1 MSHVTPETARRL
13 KDAGFQQPEKPGI
26 GQAWIFDIADHVLTV
41 GSVIEIQGIPIIMG
55 NAEVFCPTATDIMQ
69 HLPGWYLAFSK
80 NQFVCLSFDEEGS
93 APDSFVHENPAEAC
107 AKAWFFEQSNA
118 KK

>member
-69 HLPGWYLAFSK
+69 HLPGWALEFTENEWICYYRETGFDD
-80 NQFVCLSFDEEGS
+80 FVG
-93 APDSFVHENPAEAC
+93 HRNPAEA
-107 AKAWFFEQSNA
+107 AAEAWFFEQSHA